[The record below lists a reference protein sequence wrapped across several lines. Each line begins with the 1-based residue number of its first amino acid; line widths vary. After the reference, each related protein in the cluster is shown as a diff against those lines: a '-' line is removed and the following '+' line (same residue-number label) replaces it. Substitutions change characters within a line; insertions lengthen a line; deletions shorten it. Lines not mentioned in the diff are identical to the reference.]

1 MIESALMPTE
11 LLNARLRAPSHLLPA
26 LTEFYAGHL
35 ELQLAQPG
43 DGGLA
48 LAVGEAV
55 LEFRPAGGSP
65 FYHFAL
71 LVPGDR
77 FEEALAWADDRFE
90 LLPDPETG
98 DVVFDFTNWGAQA
111 LYFHDPA
118 GSIVELIAHK
128 GVGEGG
134 RSGAFEAAELLGLSE
149 IGVVCDPPAAAEKL
163 RRELGLELWDG
174 TVAGEARLAFVGEKA
189 RTLILC
195 RAGRPWLPTG
205 RPAEA
210 HPIEV
215 VLAGAPDGDVVLD
228 GGGRVS
234 RRATGDGPAVR
245 ASPSSRHDVR
255 GG

>member
-1 MIESALMPTE
+1 MIESARMPTA
-11 LLNARLRAPSHLLPA
+11 LLRVCLRAPAQLLPA
-26 LTEFYAGHL
+26 LTELYAGRL
-35 ELQLAQPG
+35 GLRLAQP
-43 DGGLA
+43 DNGGLT
-48 LAVGEAV
+48 LEVGETV
-55 LEFRPAGGSP
+55 LEYRPGGGAP

-77 FEEALAWADDRFE
+77 FEAALAWADDRVE

-98 DVVFDFTNWGAQA
+98 EVVFDFTSWDAKA
-111 LYFHDPA
+111 VYFHDPA
-118 GSIVELIAHK
+118 GSIVELIAHR

-134 RSGAFEAAELLGLSE
+134 RSGPFEAAELLGLSE
-149 IGVVCDPPAAAEKL
+149 IGLVCDPPSAVERL
-163 RRELGLELWDG
+163 RCELGLELWDG
-174 TVAGEARLAFVGEKA
+174 SVDGEARLGFVGEKA

-210 HPIEV
+210 HAVEV
-215 VLAGAPDGDVVLD
+215 VLAGAPEGDVVLA

-234 RRATGDGPAVR
+234 RHATGYGPTVR
-245 ASPSSRHDVR
+245 ASTSSRHDVR